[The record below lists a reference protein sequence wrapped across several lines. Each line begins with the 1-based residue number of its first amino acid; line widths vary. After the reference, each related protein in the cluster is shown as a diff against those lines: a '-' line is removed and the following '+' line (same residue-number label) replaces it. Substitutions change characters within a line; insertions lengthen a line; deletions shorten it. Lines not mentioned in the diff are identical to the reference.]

1 MKNDK
6 YIKLKHGKIK
16 KEDYELLN
24 QYYDLDNEN
33 QIATIN
39 LYYDKV
45 SDVFIKNY
53 NQNKKPTI
61 NEEVFENIKKSAEK
75 IPLVYTL
82 KIRFIFNNLEDFFL
96 DELKEDFYSYL
107 AINDYYANKLIFH
120 KSKLSLAILLIGV
133 LFLILNALLK
143 GFDLIINFS
152 KAWQEIISEI
162 LDITAW
168 VFVWEAVTIF
178 YFERNGIKA
187 KLASLRLRVHD
198 IEFIKAN

>member
-133 LFLILNALLK
+133 LFLVLNALLK

>member
-16 KEDYELLN
+16 KEDYELLS

>member
-16 KEDYELLN
+16 KEDYELLS

-133 LFLILNALLK
+133 LFLVLNALLK

-187 KLASLRLRVHD
+187 KVASLRLRVHD

>member
-53 NQNKKPTI
+53 NQNKKTTI

-133 LFLILNALLK
+133 LFLVLNALLK

>member
-107 AINDYYANKLIFH
+107 AINDYYANKLISH

-133 LFLILNALLK
+133 LFLVLNALLK

>member
-16 KEDYELLN
+16 KEDYELLS

-133 LFLILNALLK
+133 LFLVLNALLK